1 MELHGQF
8 LFTLYRVDPRL
19 KKECT
24 NKSAR
29 NFNISRTRA
38 EQVEWAQSRKAG
50 VSNSLRVN
58 GKQPGLFTV
67 RITAGGNWS

>member
-1 MELHGQF
+1 MELHRQF
-8 LFTLYRVDPRL
+8 LSTLYRVDPRL

-24 NKSAR
+24 NKSVR

-38 EQVEWAQSRKAG
+38 EQVEWYE
-50 VSNSLRVN
+50 SNSLRVN